1 MFRTWIVPVVSKQA
15 YQLVMAAFAAS
26 VEASQDHRVLVVEDG
41 AGFHVPAREG
51 HPLGLEIIALPAY
64 SPELQP
70 VERLWQLTDAT
81 VVNRCFD
88 TLDHLTD
95 ALAQRCAWLE
105 TQPDML
111 TRQTLFHWWPLLR
124 N

>member
-1 MFRTWIVPVVSKQA
+1 
-15 YQLVMAAFAAS
+15 
-26 VEASQDHRVLVVEDG
+26 VLVVEDG

-64 SPELQP
+64 SPELQRLGESGTFRASPP

-111 TRQTLFHWWPLLR
+111 THQTLFHWWPLLR